1 MNQATNIGYQK
12 TFPFLRKLNQGDLL
26 ISQGSEFRGY
36 FLIKTGMVKTHRM
49 HESGGKS
56 ILSIKIQGEFLGE
69 FTELENGKF
78 HTYSASALE
87 DNTVVEFIP
96 FEDDSNLR
104 LIKILETMQA
114 EMLNARSRLER
125 ALFQDAENRIKQT
138 LKDLGKKLG
147 KKFGHETLVK
157 ISLTHEDLAA
167 MADTSRQTVSMV
179 LSGLKSQNKINY
191 SRGRILFRNLDNL

>member
-1 MNQATNIGYQK
+1 MNQAKSINNQK
-12 TFPFLRKLNQGDLL
+12 SFPFLRKLNQGDM
-26 ISQGSEFRGY
+26 IICQGSEFRGY
-36 FLIKTGMVKTHRM
+36 FLIKTGLVKTHRI

-69 FTELENGKF
+69 FTARENRRL

-96 FEDDSNLR
+96 YEDDTNLR

-114 EMLNARSRLER
+114 EILNARNRLER
-125 ALFQDAENRIKQT
+125 VLFQDAENRIRQT
-138 LKDLGKKLG
+138 LKELGKKLG
-147 KKFGHETLVK
+147 KKFGQETLVK

-167 MADTSRQTVSMV
+167 MSDTSRQTVSMV

-191 SRGRILFRNLDNL
+191 SRGRILFRNLDSL

>member
-1 MNQATNIGYQK
+1 MNQANSLNNQK
-12 TFPFLRKLNQGDLL
+12 SFPYLKKLNQGDP
-26 ISQGSEFRGY
+26 IVTQGTEFKGY
-36 FLIKTGMVKTHRM
+36 FLIKTGLVKTHRT

-69 FTELENGKF
+69 FTEIGDRKF

-87 DNTVVEFIP
+87 NNTVVEFLP
-96 FEDDSNLR
+96 FEDNSNLR

-114 EMLNARSRLER
+114 EILNARNRLER
-125 ALFQDAENRIKQT
+125 VLFHDAENRIKQT
-138 LKDLGKKLG
+138 LRDLGAKLG

-191 SRGRILFRNLDNL
+191 SRGRILFRNLENL

>member
-1 MNQATNIGYQK
+1 MNQSKSLNNQK
-12 TFPFLRKLNQGDLL
+12 SFPYLKKLNQGDT
-26 ISQGSEFRGY
+26 IVTQGTEFKGY
-36 FLIKTGMVKTHRM
+36 FLIKTGLVKTHRT

-69 FTELENGKF
+69 FTEIEDRKF

-87 DNTVVEFIP
+87 NNTVVEFLP
-96 FEDDSNLR
+96 FEDNSSLR

-114 EMLNARSRLER
+114 EILNARSRLER
-125 ALFQDAENRIKQT
+125 VLFQDAENRIKQT
-138 LKDLGKKLG
+138 LKDLGTKLG

-191 SRGRILFRNLDNL
+191 SRGRILFRNLENL

>member
-1 MNQATNIGYQK
+1 MNQVNNISAQK
-12 TFPFLRKLNQGDLL
+12 AFPFLRKLNQGDLI
-26 ISQGSEFRGY
+26 ISQGSEFKGY
-36 FLIKTGMVKTHRM
+36 FLIKTGLVKTHRT

-69 FTELENGKF
+69 FSELENSKL

-96 FEDDSNLR
+96 FEDNTNLR

-114 EMLNARSRLER
+114 EILHARGRLER
-125 ALFQDAENRIKQT
+125 VLFQDAENRIRQT
-138 LKDLGKKLG
+138 LKELGEKLG
-147 KKFGHETLVK
+147 KRFGHETLVK
-157 ISLTHEDLAA
+157 ISLTHEDLAS

-191 SRGRILFRNLDNL
+191 SRGRILFRNLENF